1 MQNRLT
7 ISLSPF
13 LWPCISSL
21 PVVQIDRNIYL
32 KSKVTE
38 PISLANFININV
50 LDKKNYTS
58 TIVYYFASYI
68 IEYIIEDNIF
78 WNVDFNIKLITLRS
92 NVLCSLLWL
101 EIFFLIKG
109 ILEIF
114 LILLS
119 HHFQFPLLSLIL
131 KIILHLVSNR
141 MLISIINPQIVSCT
155 NPIQNPTS
163 LHPRDITR
171 NFLRSR
177 IYSVFR

>member
-38 PISLANFININV
+38 QIPLANFININV
-50 LDKKNYTS
+50 LDKK
-58 TIVYYFASYI
+58 IIPLQLYI
-68 IEYIIEDNIF
+68 TLHRIFVEYIIE
-78 WNVDFNIKLITLRS
+78 KS

-101 EIFFLIKG
+101 EIFLLIKG

-141 MLISIINPQIVSCT
+141 MLILLIHKSCLAQIQYR
-155 NPIQNPTS
+155 IQRLFTLEISREISFVHESTPFSDKQNCSS
-163 LHPRDITR
+163 L
-171 NFLRSR
+171 N
-177 IYSVFR
+177 